1 MKFSGNKKLFGVF
14 SDLILSVASLHF
26 LNYWMKSRS
35 LKIQDEQQIVCLLL
49 CAGKE
54 VRGDNEEIKI
64 KGGEGGGGGHSLFH
78 HEGCR
83 SSCHPC
89 SSPGEMKANINIL
102 KCQMSQK
109 IAHDNFNFNFKRRQ

>member
-64 KGGEGGGGGHSLFH
+64 KGGEGGGGGHSLSH

-89 SSPGEMKANINIL
+89 SSPGEMKIYPLRCQYVKSQNIN
-102 KCQMSQK
+102 K
-109 IAHDNFNFNFKRRQ
+109 